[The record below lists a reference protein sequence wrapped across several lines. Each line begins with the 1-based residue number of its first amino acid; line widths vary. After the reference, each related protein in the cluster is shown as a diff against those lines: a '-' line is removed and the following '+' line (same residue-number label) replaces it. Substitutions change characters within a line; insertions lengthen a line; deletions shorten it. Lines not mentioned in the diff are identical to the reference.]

1 MTQETNSIVDSVL
14 TKEVTDKVFSMI
26 EQLAGVFGSTSSEI
40 WRIYVIQSY
49 RLAAGELLVV
59 LFCLFFMVICFK
71 VKNMI
76 IAFAVARN
84 NPLHDSNE
92 LSGNIVGTNVIFAII
107 ITIVSICFVVQ
118 LNDMIGYLINPE
130 FYAIQNVVGT
140 FTKK

>member
-14 TKEVTDKVFSMI
+14 TKEVTDKVFSMM

-49 RLAAGELLVV
+49 RLAAGEFLAALTCLIFIVV
-59 LFCLFFMVICFK
+59 SFK

-76 IAFAVARN
+76 IILLKEGHADAR
-84 NPLHDSNE
+84 HQYE
-92 LSGNIVGTNVIFAII
+92 LGGNIIGTNVVFAII
-107 ITIVSICFVVQ
+107 VTIASICFVVQ